1 MLTNKWSFKSPTS
14 LVFGNGVANNLGG
27 CMEKLGINKAILIT
41 DETILNLDST
51 KNALKMAKESCGV
64 DFVIFSKV
72 EPEPPVENV
81 YESLKLYADN
91 GCNGIVGFG
100 GGSAMDVAKAVA
112 MLVTN
117 EGKYEDYVGI
127 DKVPKKCAPLILMPT
142 TSGTGSE
149 VSIFSIMLV
158 NGVKMGVVDENIT
171 ANIAIVDPLLTVSVP
186 RKVTA
191 ATGLDALCH
200 HLESFLSVNF
210 SPMQAAMC
218 LDSITVIAKYL
229 RKAVANGNNEEA
241 RYHMAYASTM
251 GGYCSNLSEGAA
263 ANHGLAFALGAKY
276 HISHGLANAMLL
288 KHVLPVIG
296 LAELEKMRQ
305 IGEAFGVD
313 LKGLADREALDDT
326 VKAIAALV
334 ADIGCDIPLSL
345 LGVKEEDINELVVE
359 TNKQTRVMGHST
371 YALSSAEIREIFQ
384 AALAE

>member
-1 MLTNKWSFKSPTS
+1 
-14 LVFGNGVANNLGG
+14 
-27 CMEKLGINKAILIT
+27 
-41 DETILNLDST
+41 
-51 KNALKMAKESCGV
+51 
-64 DFVIFSKV
+64 
-72 EPEPPVENV
+72 
-81 YESLKLYADN
+81 
-91 GCNGIVGFG
+91 
-100 GGSAMDVAKAVA
+100 
-112 MLVTN
+112 
-117 EGKYEDYVGI
+117 
-127 DKVPKKCAPLILMPT
+127 
-142 TSGTGSE
+142 
-149 VSIFSIMLV
+149 
-158 NGVKMGVVDENIT
+158 
-171 ANIAIVDPLLTVSVP
+171 
-186 RKVTA
+186 
-191 ATGLDALCH
+191 
-200 HLESFLSVNF
+200 
-210 SPMQAAMC
+210 
-218 LDSITVIAKYL
+218 
-229 RKAVANGNNEEA
+229 
-241 RYHMAYASTM
+241 MAYASTM